1 MRSLVLPAA
10 LALALAAARPASAL
24 GPSGPPPEPRATS
37 PWSLTGVEPG
47 PSYVCPGDVA
57 PDVSWESPS
66 GWRRLRD
73 LRTQGNVLLVF
84 GADDRQLVQL
94 ERERPALLA
103 LGVVPAAV
111 VERRAG
117 ACQAL
122 ARRLQLGYPVL
133 PDPQRVIA
141 TQYNCLDAITRRA
154 VPAWFAVDRGGA
166 VRDAERGTLP
176 ARSWAAAAANAL
188 NLPAPGVSLPTGAP
202 R

>member
-10 LALALAAARPASAL
+10 LALALAAPRAASAVPPGGL
-24 GPSGPPPEPRATS
+24 PPEPRPTAS
-37 PWSLTGVEPG
+37 WSLTGAEPG
-47 PSYVCPGDVA
+47 PTYVTPGDPA
-57 PDVSWESPS
+57 PDVSWESPQ

-73 LRTQGNVLLVF
+73 VRTQGNVLLVF
-84 GADDRQLVQL
+84 GADDAQLARL
-94 ERERPALLA
+94 ERERPALRA

-122 ARRLQLGYPVL
+122 ARRLGLGYPVL

-141 TQYNCLDAITRRA
+141 TQYNCLDAVTRRA
-154 VPAWFAVDRGGA
+154 LPAWFAVDRAGA
-166 VRDAERGTLP
+166 VRRAERGGLP
-176 ARSWAAAAANAL
+176 ARPWSVVAANAL
-188 NLPAPGVSLPTGAP
+188 NLPSPGVSLPTGSP